1 MKSRNIEPIVSG
13 AILAVLAASPFA
25 FGSVHP
31 WSYGIESSAIFV
43 LFATLLRNAWRKGR
57 LKITSTLS
65 NYLLPLALF
74 FFVVQAVPLPS
85 SIVYALSPGRAAIDA
100 ASGGNPGYESL
111 ALYPWAV
118 KQQAFILTAALL
130 IFLLTINLVREKEK
144 VEKFQA
150 ALYIVGLI
158 LAALALIQRI
168 SAGEPSFLP
177 FINRNHFAG
186 YMELLV
192 PMTVSALVYNLGRLK
207 KQESA
212 RETLLQAVS
221 SSTGSKIIFLLFLA
235 VIFSACIVL
244 TYSRGGMA
252 GMIFSLVV
260 LAALTGRNRKIAL
273 ASAVCGAAIVFFI
286 FHTDG
291 GRIAGRVERLVNGT
305 AGSALLREEI
315 WNDTASMIKVFPATG
330 VGLGGFETAFPYFK
344 TNSIQMNFFQ
354 PESDYLYVLAEGGII
369 GLSLAA
375 AFVFIFIYET
385 WGRFRRRKDPFAKS
399 VYAGAVA
406 GLSALLVHGLVDTSL
421 HMPSILFTC
430 SALLGLAY
438 VSVSVRFRYPTD
450 GERDKYL
457 REKSLSLAG
466 FPAKAA
472 VAACIVMALT
482 TSAASLS
489 SAGAD
494 LAYRFGLNLKSRL
507 ALSGTASRKD
517 YEELRGE
524 FNAACAL
531 DPLCAQY
538 EFERGRAEEWL
549 ADYYSSKE
557 YLERGSNGRS
567 RKYYSAALESFD
579 ESLDSN
585 PYSSFGHLLKGRLL
599 ARGFG
604 GKGGQERQYEA
615 ALKLNPTSG
624 IIRAQVRL
632 LKERLA
638 YSPGAMQ

>member
-1 MKSRNIEPIVSG
+1 M
-13 AILAVLAASPFA
+13 LAASPFA

-31 WSYGIESSAIFV
+31 WSYGIESSAIFA
-43 LFATLLRNAWRKGR
+43 LFAIVLLKVWKKGR

-65 NYLLPLALF
+65 NYLLPSALLF
-74 FFVVQAVPLPS
+74 FTLQAVPLPS
-85 SIVYALSPGRAAIDA
+85 SIVYAVSPGRAAIDA
-100 ASGGNPGYESL
+100 ASGRHARYESL

-118 KQQAFILTAALL
+118 KQQAFFLAAALL
-130 IFLLTINLVREKEK
+130 IFLLTINLVRRKEQ
-144 VEKFQA
+144 VERFQA
-150 ALYIVGLI
+150 TLYITGLI
-158 LAALALIQRI
+158 LAGLALIQRV

-192 PMTVSALVYNLGRLK
+192 PMTVSALAYNLGRLRK
-207 KQESA
+207 KESA
-212 RETLLQAVS
+212 KETLLQAVS

-244 TYSRGGMA
+244 TYSRGGMG

-260 LAALTGRNRKIAL
+260 LAALTGRNRNIAL
-273 ASAVCGAAIVFFI
+273 ASAVCGAAIVFFV

-291 GRIAGRVERLVNGT
+291 GMVAGRVERLVNGT
-305 AGSALLREEI
+305 AGSAFLREET
-315 WNDTASMIKVFPATG
+315 WNDTASMIKAFPAPG

-375 AFVFIFIYET
+375 AFILIFFYET
-385 WGRFRRRKDPFAKS
+385 WGRFRLRKDPFAKS
-399 VYAGAVA
+399 VYAGAAA

-450 GERDKYL
+450 GERDKYI
-457 REKSLSLAG
+457 RAKSLSLAG

-472 VAACIVMALT
+472 IAACITLALAA
-482 TSAASLS
+482 SAAALS
-489 SAGAD
+489 SAAAD
-494 LAYRFGLNLKSRL
+494 LTYRFGLNLKSRL
-507 ALSGTASRKD
+507 ALSGTASRRD

-524 FNAACAL
+524 FNAACVL
-531 DPLCAQY
+531 DPFCAGY

-549 ADYYSSKE
+549 ADYYAAKE
-557 YLERGSNGRS
+557 YLKRGLNGRP
-567 RKYYSAALESFD
+567 RKFYSAAFESYD
-579 ESLDSN
+579 ESLRLN

-604 GKGGQERQYEA
+604 MEEGQERQYEA
-615 ALKLNPTSG
+615 ALRLNPTSG
-624 IIRAQVRL
+624 FIRAQVGR

-638 YSPGAMQ
+638 YSPGTVQ